1 LAAEKRTGRRQ
12 ALTPAR
18 IVDASFVLIEKE
30 GLDAFSTRKLAQ
42 MLRCEAMSIY
52 HYFPSKAH
60 LMDALVDRFIADFD
74 LPDSATTAWRVR
86 LVALTKAFRENARS
100 KPEFFRYFALHR
112 LNTPGGLKLLNWMLG
127 VYFDTGIGPEA
138 AVRMFRLTGYY
149 VTGGLLDET
158 SGYAKGPSAVEP
170 PSNETIAKTY
180 PRIVAAAPYFQPGSF
195 EKTFELGMSIITEA
209 LERMVAESDAR
220 GDKQA
225 DRKRQ

>member
-12 ALTPAR
+12 PLTPAR

-52 HYFPSKAH
+52 HYFPSKQH

-74 LPDSATTAWRVR
+74 LPDSSTPWRER
-86 LVALTKAFRENARS
+86 LAALAKTFRANARS

-158 SGYAKGPSAVEP
+158 SGYAKGPSAAEP

-195 EKTFELGMSIITEA
+195 EKTFDLGMGIITEA
-209 LERMVAESDAR
+209 LERMVAEKDGR
-220 GDKQA
+220 QDRQA

>member
-12 ALTPAR
+12 PLTPAR
-18 IVDASFVLIEKE
+18 IIDASFVLIEKE

-60 LMDALVDRFIADFD
+60 LMDALVDRLIADFD
-74 LPDSATTAWRVR
+74 LPDGATPWRER
-86 LVALTKAFRENARS
+86 LVALTKAFRENARA

-112 LNTPGGLKLLNWMLG
+112 LNTPGGLKLLDWMLG
-127 VYFDTGIGPEA
+127 VYLDTGIGPEK

-158 SGYAKGPSAVEP
+158 SGYARGPSAVEP

-180 PRIVAAAPYFQPGSF
+180 PRIIAAAPYFQPGSF
-195 EKTFELGMSIITEA
+195 EKTFDLGMGIITEA
-209 LERMVAESDAR
+209 LERMVAESDGR
-220 GDKQA
+220 QDKQA
-225 DRKRQ
+225 GRKRP